1 MTETVAVPV
10 WLILLVGLIVSWSV
24 LSHLLIPST
33 RWLLRRRVD
42 RIVDDLNTR
51 LHFKIPTFKLTKRKL
66 LISRLISDP
75 DLMQAVDSQAEES
88 GASRRVLMRKVDRY
102 AREIVPAFNAYAYFR
117 IAHHLARRTA
127 QFLYRIRLG
136 YADDAALSKISPGA
150 SVVFV
155 MNHRS
160 NMDYLIVAFMAAGHT
175 ALSYA
180 VGEWAKIWPLQTLI
194 RSLGAYFVRRD
205 SQNPV
210 YRRVLA
216 RYVQM
221 ATEGGVVQAVY
232 PEGGLSRDGR
242 LRKLK
247 LGLIS
252 YMVSRFNPAGERD
265 LVFIPVGISYD
276 RVIEDRSLVRELRPD
291 AKPRT
296 TSFIIATLARAVTHN
311 VGLMVRRRWYRLG
324 YACVNFGAP
333 ISMKSYCRKRAVDF
347 LGSSAE
353 VRTEAIRELGEELL
367 SSIASTIPV
376 LPVPLVATVFV
387 RHPDRSMSALE
398 IKVHAQAL
406 IDQLERNHAYVH
418 IPRADRDYALTVG
431 LRMLVLRHLVSEAG
445 GLYRTETKEM
455 PLLRYYA
462 NNIEHFLTAAT

>member
-1 MTETVAVPV
+1 MTETIAVPV
-10 WLILLVGLIVSWSV
+10 WLILLAGLILSWSV
-24 LSHLLIPST
+24 LGHLLIPST
-33 RWLLRRRVD
+33 RWLVRRRVD

-75 DLMQAVDSQAEES
+75 DLMLAIDSQAEES
-88 GASRRVLMRKVDRY
+88 GVPRRVLLRKVDRY

-117 IAHHLARRTA
+117 VAHHLARRTA

-136 YADDAALSKISPGA
+136 YADDAALSMISPDA

-194 RSLGAYFVRRD
+194 RSLGAYFVRRN

-221 ATEGGVVQAVY
+221 ATESGVVQAVY

-242 LRKLK
+242 LRPLK

-252 YMVSRFNPAGERD
+252 YMISRFDPAGKRD
-265 LVFIPVGISYD
+265 LVFVPVGISYD
-276 RVIEDRSLVRELRPD
+276 RVIEDRSLIRELRPD
-291 AKPRT
+291 AEPRT
-296 TSFIIATLARAVTHN
+296 TSFITATIARAVAHHI
-311 VGLMVRRRWYRLG
+311 GLMVRRRWYRLG
-324 YACVNFGAP
+324 YACVNFGTP
-333 ISMKSYCRKRAVDF
+333 ISMKSYCRQRAVDF
-347 LGSSAE
+347 LSSDVQ
-353 VRTEAIRELGEELL
+353 VRTKAIRELGGKLL
-367 SSIASTIPV
+367 ASIASTIPV

-387 RHPDRSMSALE
+387 RHPDQSMSELE
-398 IKVHAQAL
+398 IKAYSQAL

-431 LRMLVLRHLVSEAG
+431 LRMLVLRRLVSEAG
-445 GLYRTETKEM
+445 GLYRAETKEI
-455 PLLRYYA
+455 PLLSYYA
-462 NNIEHFLTAAT
+462 NNIEHFVAEST